1 MTGQQLKWIAA
12 FAMLLD
18 HISVA
23 LMNGALNETAALA
36 FPAMAFRSIGRL
48 AFPIF
53 CFLLVE
59 GFYHTRD
66 IKNYMGRMALFSAIS
81 EVPFDLAIFG
91 RFVNWQYQNV
101 YFTLLI
107 GLLVM
112 YGIQQV
118 DKRYLGSELGN
129 LLKAAVIA
137 TGCGAAYFLKSDYHI
152 YGILFIVTLYF
163 LRGNKNRQT
172 IFGVLMAACEF
183 TAVLAFIPIWFYN
196 GKAGKKRLRY
206 FFYWFYP
213 AHLLVLGVLRLWL
226 LVP

>member
-1 MTGQQLKWIAA
+1 MTGQQLKWLAA

-23 LMNGALNETAALA
+23 LMIGSPNGTPTLSFAALA
-36 FPAMAFRSIGRL
+36 FRGVGRL

-59 GFYHTRD
+59 GFYHTGN
-66 IKNYMGRMALFSAIS
+66 IKKYMGRMALFSVIS
-81 EVPFDLAIFG
+81 EIPFDLAISG
-91 RFVNWQYQNV
+91 SFVNWRYQNV

-107 GLLVM
+107 GLWVM

-118 DKRYLGSELGN
+118 DKRYAGLDLGE
-129 LLKAAVIA
+129 LLKIVVVAA
-137 TGCGAAYFLKSDYHI
+137 GCGAAVLLKSDYHM
-152 YGILFIVTLYF
+152 YGILFIVILYF
-163 LRGNKNRQT
+163 LRGNKSKQT
-172 IFGVLMAACEF
+172 IFGILMAACEF

-196 GKAGKKRLRY
+196 GQAGKNRFRY

-213 AHLLVLGVLRLWL
+213 AHLLVLGVLRIWR
-226 LVP
+226 

>member
-36 FPAMAFRSIGRL
+36 FPAMAFRIIGRL

-59 GFYHTRD
+59 GFYHTKN
-66 IKNYMGRMALFSAIS
+66 IKNYMGRMALFSVIS
-81 EVPFDLAIFG
+81 EVPFDLAISG
-91 RFVNWQYQNV
+91 SFVNWQSQNV

-112 YGIQQV
+112 YGIQKIDQCYAGL
-118 DKRYLGSELGN
+118 DLGSFLTI
-129 LLKAAVIA
+129 AVIA
-137 TGCGAAYFLKSDYHI
+137 AGCGAAFFLKSDYHM
-152 YGILFIVTLYF
+152 YGILFIVILYS
-163 LRGNKNRQT
+163 LHEDKTRQT
-172 IFGVLMAACEF
+172 IFGILMAACES
-183 TAVLAFIPIWFYN
+183 TAVFSFIPIWFYN
-196 GKAGKKRLRY
+196 GQAGKTRFRY

-213 AHLLVLGVLRLWL
+213 AHLLILGLLRVWG
-226 LVP
+226 

>member
-12 FAMLLD
+12 LAMLLD
-18 HISVA
+18 HINVA
-23 LMNGALNETAALA
+23 LISGSPDKASNLSFTALA
-36 FPAMAFRSIGRL
+36 FRSAGRL

-66 IKNYMGRMALFSAIS
+66 IKNYIGRMALFSVIS

-91 RFVNWQYQNV
+91 RFVNWQDQNI

-118 DKRYLGSELGN
+118 DKRYLGLELGD
-129 LLKAAVIA
+129 LLKMAVIA
-137 TGCGAAYFLKSDYHI
+137 AGCGMAFLLKSDYHI
-152 YGILFIVTLYF
+152 YGILFIVTLYL

-172 IFGVLMAACEF
+172 IFGILMAACEF

-196 GKAGKKRLRY
+196 GKAGKKRFRY

-213 AHLLVLGVLRLWL
+213 AHLLVLGVLRIWL
-226 LVP
+226 FTP

>member
-1 MTGQQLKWIAA
+1 MTGQQLKRIAA

-23 LMNGALNETAALA
+23 LMSNTSNATASLA
-36 FPAMAFRSIGRL
+36 FAAVAFRSIGRL

-59 GFYHTRD
+59 GFYHTGN
-66 IKNYMGRMALFSAIS
+66 IKKYISRMAFFSLIS
-81 EVPFDLAIFG
+81 EIPFDLAIFG
-91 RFVNWQYQNV
+91 SFVDWKYQNV
-101 YFTLLI
+101 YFTLFI

-118 DKRYLGSELGN
+118 EQHYSGLDLGEF
-129 LLKAAVIA
+129 LKIVVIVM
-137 TGCGAAYFLKSDYHI
+137 GCGAALLLKSDYHM

-163 LRGNKNRQT
+163 LRGDKSRQT
-172 IFGVLMAACEF
+172 IFGILIAACES

-196 GKAGKKRLRY
+196 GQAGKKLFRY

-213 AHLLVLGVLRLWL
+213 AHLLVLGVLRIWL
-226 LVP
+226 